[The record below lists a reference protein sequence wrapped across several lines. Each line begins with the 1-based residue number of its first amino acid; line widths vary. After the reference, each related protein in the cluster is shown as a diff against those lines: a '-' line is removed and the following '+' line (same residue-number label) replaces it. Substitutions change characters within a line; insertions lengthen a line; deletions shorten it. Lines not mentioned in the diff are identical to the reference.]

1 MGSIIDYVTEYG
13 TYSFAERPFSDEDA
27 LVFAQFSYMK
37 LGGAVPELALKP
49 DRRAEEAAAKQDRRE
64 ETGAEAAAGETE
76 ENGDETERGVTLG
89 GICSRKSMEKLLEGD
104 LFAESNRALLEAMR
118 ASRRFQTVTYNYYV
132 NLIDHEASSQ
142 FSAVTCFLPE
152 GPVYVAFRGTD
163 ETLAG
168 WREDFAMA
176 YETPVPSQELA
187 AKYLRTVAQRCRGA
201 IIAGGHS
208 KGGNLAVYA
217 AMRCGRD
224 AQERIRLVYNLDGPG
239 FPAHIRDGGA
249 YRAVESR
256 IRKIVPHSSV
266 VGMLFENDGAY
277 EVVESN
283 TFGVMQHNPFSWVV
297 KEGKFAAV
305 KDVYRGRKRAA
316 GVLNSRLDLLTK
328 EEAVRMIETFFQI
341 VEASGIR
348 TLPELSGDWKRT
360 LKKMARAAADVDRET
375 RRKVLDS
382 VRTVLGASARR
393 GGAAYEE
400 ESGNK
405 IKRRK

>member
-13 TYSFAERPFSDEDA
+13 TYSFAERPFADEDA
-27 LVFAQFSYMK
+27 LVLAQFSYMK
-37 LGGAVPELALKP
+37 LGGAVPELALTME
-49 DRRAEEAAAKQDRRE
+49 RREQEAAAEPER
-64 ETGAEAAAGETE
+64 GARAGAKAPGGSGKENEAGAG
-76 ENGDETERGVTLG
+76 RGVTLG
-89 GICSRKSMEKLLEGD
+89 EICRRKSMEKLLEGD
-104 LFAESNRALLEAMR
+104 LFAESGRALLEAMR

-132 NLIDHEASSQ
+132 SLIDNEAASQ

-152 GPVYVAFRGTD
+152 GIVYVAFRGTD

-168 WREDFAMA
+168 WREDFALA

-187 AKYLRTVAQRCRGA
+187 AKYLNAVALRCGGA

-224 AQERIRLVYNLDGPG
+224 AQERLRLVYNLDGPG
-239 FPAHIRDGGA
+239 FPAHIRDDGA

-283 TFGVMQHNPFSWVV
+283 TFGVLQHNPFSWVV

-316 GVLNSRLDLLTK
+316 GVLNSRLELLTK
-328 EEAVRMIETFFQI
+328 EEAVRMVETFFQI

-348 TLPELSGDWKRT
+348 TLPELSGDWKGT

-375 RRKVLDS
+375 RRKILDS

-393 GGAAYEE
+393 GEAAYAEE
-400 ESGNK
+400 GGNK
-405 IKRRK
+405 IKKRK